1 VKDASFVPEVGPWAE
16 DKLACLRKYLS
27 AYTTILRKQS
37 FKGYVYVDAFAG
49 TGTAKIRKKKAGD
62 AENQAFLSAL
72 GLGEDQGQE
81 RFILGSPRIALEIDH
96 SFTHYVFVE
105 LDEKR
110 RKELHKLQQQYGA
123 SRDIKIHDQNCN
135 EYLSQL
141 VAKKGINW
149 REWRGVVFLDPF
161 GTHVPWKTIEGL
173 ARTQSFEAFINFPC
187 MAINRLAKNDGNI
200 TEHFRQ
206 ILNEYFGSPEWF
218 DVMYQEES
226 GLFGPLLNKVDDAS
240 KALLNWYRKRLK
252 AEFGL
257 ASRAR
262 LIRNTKNS
270 PLYYLLWAG
279 PNPTGQRIANYRRSD
294 LLMEI

>member
-1 VKDASFVPEVGPWAE
+1 MISASFVPEVGPWAE
-16 DKLACLRKYLS
+16 DKLECLRKYLS
-27 AYTTILRKQS
+27 AYTTILRKQR

-49 TGTAKIRKKKAGD
+49 AGTAKIRRKKAGD
-62 AENQAFLSAL
+62 ADNQAFLSAL

-81 RFILGSPRIALEIDH
+81 RFILGSPRIALEIEH
-96 SFTHYVFVE
+96 PFTHYVFVE

-110 RKELHKLQQQYGA
+110 RKELHKLQQHYGT

-141 VAKKGINW
+141 VTKKDINW

-173 ARTQSFEAFINFPC
+173 ARTKSFEAFINFPC

-200 TEHFRQ
+200 TENFRQ

-218 DVMYQEES
+218 DIIYEEES
-226 GLFGPLLNKVDDAS
+226 GLFGTALNKVDNAS

-257 ASRAR
+257 ASQAR

-279 PNPTGQRIANYRRSD
+279 PNQTGQRIANHILSQG
-294 LLMEI
+294 EAI